1 MPPPRASSQTGDGTA
16 VRIVRPIAVR
26 DYGVSRS
33 RKVSPFAELGTSG
46 LRQWSGW
53 IFDEFLAELQGRDAA
68 WRYREF
74 MDNDPVAGGFLF
86 MIEMLAQRVTYSV
99 EGGEPRWRKHVEQCH
114 PAGTRVRLADGSQ
127 VPIEALRVGHRV
139 VSHDGTAHR
148 VTEVLARQYAGD
160 IYELRR
166 TGGRLT
172 ATAEHPLYIA
182 RRPADWWTREGSRGG
197 GGNRRLEGLR
207 YEWAS
212 AESVAVGDFLL
223 EPVPAVEALPDG
235 QEVFSYV
242 RSPQGMPAR
251 GPDAVQSSPDLAR
264 LCGYFVADGC
274 TDQRGIFITFGP
286 DEQAYV
292 RDVQGLVRS
301 IFGVEAKESP
311 SPNSRARIVRFNSV
325 IAARFF
331 ASCGH
336 LAPGKEAPEWITR
349 GSEDVV
355 RNFLVGYWRGDGTL
369 GPKGFCFT
377 SVSEVLIEQVRVML
391 LRLGIVGALTRLT
404 KRPAGTYGKTYMPRL
419 DLWVQGG
426 FGAALGRVLGVGF
439 ESRGR
444 NQAFIHNGYIHY
456 PIKAIEK
463 TKAEDLAVYNC
474 EVAGTHSYLANG
486 VASHNCMHDMS
497 HGWDDFVCESLTHLP
512 YGYAFMEE
520 VFKKRNGEQPGQ
532 DEMSEDT
539 PSTEEPQHP
548 ASSVYDDG
556 LVGWRKLP
564 LRAQETTLRWDFDGY
579 SSLRALIQLDWHGE
593 QHAIPITKGVL
604 IRNRRVRNSPEGFS
618 ILRRAWTSYFR
629 MRGLQDI
636 EATGAARDLAG
647 IPYAKPPPN
656 VDLYSAENADLYNTV
671 RELVTTIHRDEDEG
685 IVYPS
690 AEWDIG
696 LMSAAGSRQFDL
708 DKVIRRYEQRIAAS
722 VAADFMLLGQDGLG
736 SYAMVDVKSELFGMA
751 VDAMIEQILKP
762 MNRYAIPRLLK
773 LNGVKTTDPPKIV
786 ATTAGRI
793 DLEKVGLFL
802 GSLAGAGLEL
812 PKDPAFLK
820 QMFEAAGLGSNFTFP
835 PQKAKAAESA
845 KPKPGEGEKAK
856 LQKAEG
862 VVEVARALADR
873 ALVLAGQFDREIT
886 GALHE
891 LGARASSAYLAT
903 APETLPNSKREIRSL
918 AAATLRVVKVA
929 DWTRQR
935 LAPLLENHR
944 ERVKRDTE
952 RTLTDQMGL
961 DMTTGD
967 SLRKTE
973 AMHMSAR
980 DIEPQVRAS
989 LVRSIEEGRDR
1000 RETPALVAARI
1011 RRAVPAGR
1019 FTRAGAPYRS
1029 RLISADQTN
1038 DMQRAACLNAYT
1050 ASPHVT
1056 AIRVRHGMYGD
1067 GDSNSGCAER
1077 DGELMPVADAPKAD
1091 HPQCSVGFE
1100 PVVQTEEE

>member
-1 MPPPRASSQTGDGTA
+1 MPPPRASSPTGDGTA

-223 EPVPAVEALPDG
+223 EPVPTVEALPDG
-235 QEVFSYV
+235 QEVFSYI

-292 RDVQGLVRS
+292 RDVQSLVRS

-593 QHAIPITKGVL
+593 QHTIPITKGVL

-835 PQKAKAAESA
+835 PQKAKAAEPA
-845 KPKPGEGEKAK
+845 KPAAAKPEPSK
-856 LQKAEG
+856 LQKAGGEAIDVSEPLATRG
-862 VVEVARALADR
+862 RVLASQLDREVAGRL
-873 ALVLAGQFDREIT
+873 Q
-886 GALHE
+886 E
-891 LGARASSAYLAT
+891 LGARAAAAYLGT
-903 APETLPNSKREIRSL
+903 VRDRTSPTSKRETRALVAQVVRSL
-918 AAATLRVVKVA
+918 GIAGWVQ
-929 DWTRQR
+929 QR
-935 LAPLLENHR
+935 LQPLLVNHAG
-944 ERVKRDTE
+944 RVARDTE
-952 RTLTDQMGL
+952 RTLVSETNL
-961 DMTTGD
+961 DLALGDATGVVG
-967 SLRKTE
+967 SRRLT
-973 AMHMSAR
+973 AR
-980 DIEPQVRAS
+980 DLEPAIRAAILKAVEDGAGAGES
-989 LVRSIEEGRDR
+989 PD
-1000 RETPALVAARI
+1000 ETAARI
-1011 RRAVPAGR
+1011 RRSVPAGR
-1019 FTRAGAPYRS
+1019 FRRAGSGYRS
-1029 RLISADQTN
+1029 QLVSHEETAQ
-1038 DMQRAACLNAYT
+1038 MQRQASLVAY
-1050 ASPHVT
+1050 
-1056 AIRVRHGMYGD
+1056 R
-1067 GDSNSGCAER
+1067 SNSQITGIRLRGGDR
-1077 DGELMPVADAPKAD
+1077 DGEILDIADSPPAA
-1091 HPQCSVGFE
+1091 HVGSSLSYD
-1100 PVVQTEEE
+1100 PIVQDLQPA

>member
-1 MPPPRASSQTGDGTA
+1 
-16 VRIVRPIAVR
+16 
-26 DYGVSRS
+26 
-33 RKVSPFAELGTSG
+33 
-46 LRQWSGW
+46 
-53 IFDEFLAELQGRDAA
+53 
-68 WRYREF
+68 
-74 MDNDPVAGGFLF
+74 
-86 MIEMLAQRVTYSV
+86 
-99 EGGEPRWRKHVEQCH
+99 
-114 PAGTRVRLADGSQ
+114 
-127 VPIEALRVGHRV
+127 
-139 VSHDGTAHR
+139 
-148 VTEVLARQYAGD
+148 
-160 IYELRR
+160 
-166 TGGRLT
+166 
-172 ATAEHPLYIA
+172 
-182 RRPADWWTREGSRGG
+182 
-197 GGNRRLEGLR
+197 
-207 YEWAS
+207 
-212 AESVAVGDFLL
+212 
-223 EPVPAVEALPDG
+223 
-235 QEVFSYV
+235 
-242 RSPQGMPAR
+242 
-251 GPDAVQSSPDLAR
+251 
-264 LCGYFVADGC
+264 
-274 TDQRGIFITFGP
+274 
-286 DEQAYV
+286 
-292 RDVQGLVRS
+292 
-301 IFGVEAKESP
+301 
-311 SPNSRARIVRFNSV
+311 
-325 IAARFF
+325 
-331 ASCGH
+331 
-336 LAPGKEAPEWITR
+336 
-349 GSEDVV
+349 
-355 RNFLVGYWRGDGTL
+355 
-369 GPKGFCFT
+369 
-377 SVSEVLIEQVRVML
+377 
-391 LRLGIVGALTRLT
+391 
-404 KRPAGTYGKTYMPRL
+404 MPRL

-593 QHAIPITKGVL
+593 QHTIPITKGVL
-604 IRNRRVRNSPEGFS
+604 IRNRRVRNNPEGFALALDTPIPTPDGWRTMADMEVGSRVFDEQGRVRYVTAVADWEDRPCYELTFTDGSTIIADENHQWHTQSVQERRGLNTPKLYSTAEIAETLTEVGSGKNRHAIPLAEALDYSEQHLAVDPYLLGLWLGDGYARQAKITCHADDVEEQAVLVEAAGYTANVKRENGSCALVVRSGVPRVDSPQTALRRLNVLQNKHIPAHYLRGSQAQRLAVLQGLMDSDGTVDEYGRCEFMNGNRQLVDGVAELVRSLGCACRIGLRHKAGDTIEWGERWLKRTTHYNTDAYAVRFRPSFVPFRLARKAARCKPDAHRYPYHYVADAKRVENRRTRCIEVDSPSHLFLAGETMVPTHNS

-835 PQKAKAAESA
+835 PQKAKAAEPA
-845 KPKPGEGEKAK
+845 KPAAAKPEPSK
-856 LQKAEG
+856 LQKAGGEAIDVSEPLATRG
-862 VVEVARALADR
+862 RVLASQLDREVAGRL
-873 ALVLAGQFDREIT
+873 Q
-886 GALHE
+886 E
-891 LGARASSAYLAT
+891 LGARAAAAYLGT
-903 APETLPNSKREIRSL
+903 VRDRTSPTSKRETRALVAQVVRSL
-918 AAATLRVVKVA
+918 GIAGWVQ
-929 DWTRQR
+929 QR
-935 LAPLLENHR
+935 LQPLLVNHAG
-944 ERVKRDTE
+944 RVARDTE
-952 RTLTDQMGL
+952 RTLVSETNL
-961 DMTTGD
+961 DLALGDATGVVG
-967 SLRKTE
+967 SRRLT
-973 AMHMSAR
+973 AR
-980 DIEPQVRAS
+980 DLEPAIRAAILKAVEDGAGAGES
-989 LVRSIEEGRDR
+989 PD
-1000 RETPALVAARI
+1000 ETAARI
-1011 RRAVPAGR
+1011 RRSVPAGR
-1019 FTRAGAPYRS
+1019 FRRAGSGYRS
-1029 RLISADQTN
+1029 QLVSHEETAQ
-1038 DMQRAACLNAYT
+1038 MQRQASLVAY
-1050 ASPHVT
+1050 
-1056 AIRVRHGMYGD
+1056 R
-1067 GDSNSGCAER
+1067 SNSQITGIRLRGGDR
-1077 DGELMPVADAPKAD
+1077 DGEILDIADSPPAA
-1091 HPQCSVGFE
+1091 HVGSSLSYD
-1100 PVVQTEEE
+1100 PIVQDLQPA